1 MLDVD
6 VHLETIQMKIKMM
19 EIIDMARILTFDS
32 NAQQYEYANMNI
44 NIIIM

>member
-6 VHLETIQMKIKMM
+6 VHLDTIQMKIKMM
-19 EIIDMARILTFDS
+19 EIIDMARIFDS